1 MKFKRLNDNR
11 LQIIISNKDLLARNM
26 KKWDLV
32 PHSPLAQALF
42 QEILEKAADACDFE
56 VLQDTALLVEAYPI
70 VGDNLLLTLTKV
82 GSEEST
88 LAKLLNEELKVVL
101 GGSDEA
107 HSLRKDHTTFIFD
120 SLDNIYQLIENIE
133 AFEVE
138 NSLYYDKGRNE
149 YLLVISSE
157 EKESRQI
164 DLLLEYGNKA
174 YISESYLQEHCSL
187 IISNDALGKLKV

>member
-32 PHSPLAQALF
+32 PQSPMAQALF
-42 QEILEKAADACDFE
+42 QEILEKAATTCDFE

-70 VGDNLLLTLTKV
+70 MGDNLLLTLTKV
-82 GSEEST
+82 TNEESA
-88 LAKLLNEELKVVL
+88 LASLLNEEIKIVL
-101 GGSDEA
+101 GSKSKETQG
-107 HSLRKDHTTFIFD
+107 
-120 SLDNIYQLIENIE
+120 NNIE
-133 AFEVE
+133 AFMFSSLDDIYHFIENTKSFE
-138 NSLYYDKGRNE
+138 IDNSLYHDKARSE
-149 YLLVISSE
+149 YLLIVSADR
-157 EKESRQI
+157 KENRQI

-187 IISNDALGKLKV
+187 IVSKNALEKLKV